1 MPDRPGHRPGPG
13 QLLKQVGHHAEDGA
27 VHEPVNIPFVRDF
40 LDGQRR
46 RSSEAVEQAAT
57 AMLDEL
63 GHLDS
68 SAAAH
73 PAARPGTRGYRV
85 RARLA
90 VAGNTRLRSG

>member
-63 GHLDS
+63 ATWT
-68 SAAAH
+68 AALQPIRQPDRA
-73 PAARPGTRGYRV
+73 PAAT
-85 RARLA
+85 A
-90 VAGNTRLRSG
+90 